1 MEVINGKISVAPDT
15 SLRFSRVIVKIYEIW
30 NRLFYQV
37 MIHVPALVRKTV
49 INGMLRIILLAS
61 QWVVSQGFGDS
72 DMKLRVNSRVFVITR
87 IGTST

>member
-15 SLRFSRVIVKIYEIW
+15 SLRFSGVIVKIYEIW

-37 MIHVPALVRKTV
+37 MIHVRKTV
-49 INGMLRIILLAS
+49 INGMLGIILLAS

-72 DMKLRVNSRVFVITR
+72 DMKLRVDSRVFVITR